1 MAKKE
6 AEQAL
11 LEEIAASD
19 DPINATLY
27 EQYSRNLRKAVD
39 GVFAEDNS
47 GGLSD
52 RLRAN
57 VSRFAAYKAYH
68 ATGEIRKEIGKNGNI
83 DAGRKELHAFNRYQA
98 AEYNTTVS
106 RCRTAKQFQE
116 FSQPDNVRLFPNIK
130 WLPSRSATPR
140 EQHILFYNRVWAKN
154 DSFWNANQPGNL
166 WNCKCDWEETDEP
179 VTDNN
184 PTTPIRHDGLEKNP
198 AITGEVFT
206 DNASYIRH
214 CKDKAKAEKF
224 VDKYLHWHNDFMRYK
239 QDPDYKDVEFD
250 YETGGMMAVHK
261 EHILH
266 EAKKEKRFFGDKTSG
281 YLELSCGRQLKAAGH
296 RVVFVNE
303 IKPDSTGNN
312 LPVLDIELNGTPMDI
327 KSVTEDSL
335 LGGAL
340 LNKNRQIKNVKIKT
354 GVESDSVV
362 LFFYKPE
369 YFTEDKMQNG
379 ILYYKNFR
387 KKDGTPITQ
396 RIHHIYIVR
405 KGIKE
410 ILEYDI

>member
-19 DPINATLY
+19 APINATLY

-39 GVFAEDNS
+39 GAFAEDNS

-57 VSRFAAYKAYH
+57 VSRFAVYKAYH
-68 ATGEIRKEIGKNGNI
+68 ATGEIRKEIGKNGDI

-140 EQHILFYNRVWAKN
+140 KQHILFYNRVWAKN
-154 DSFWNANQPGNL
+154 DSFWNINQPGNL

-179 VTDNN
+179 VTDGN

-206 DNASYIRH
+206 DEASYIKNCSNAR
-214 CKDKAKAEKF
+214 KRKIE
-224 VDKYLHWHNDFMRYK
+224 HW
-239 QDPDYKDVEFD
+239 
-250 YETGGMMAVHK
+250 T
-261 EHILH
+261 
-266 EAKKEKRFFGDKTSG
+266 GDKLLRKETV
-281 YLELSCGRQLKAAGH
+281 QHLKSFQGNTVTINK
-296 RVVFVNE
+296 RGEEINVVFDSKTTSHFANDVAQSAQFLWNE
-303 IKPDSTGNN
+303 LMGRMPQILSKSKLVAHEPNTKLDKKPWAVEYYYYEYKTQHYTFYLGVEYNN
-312 LPVLDIELNGTPMDI
+312 IVDENRQFYRLYSITTKLRE
-327 KSVTEDSL
+327 SVTM
-335 LGGAL
+335 
-340 LNKNRQIKNVKIKT
+340 
-354 GVESDSVV
+354 
-362 LFFYKPE
+362 Y
-369 YFTEDKMQNG
+369 
-379 ILYYKNFR
+379 
-387 KKDGTPITQ
+387 
-396 RIHHIYIVR
+396 
-405 KGIKE
+405 
-410 ILEYDI
+410 

>member
-154 DSFWNANQPGNL
+154 DSFWNTNQPGNL

-179 VTDNN
+179 VTDGN

-206 DNASYIRH
+206 DEASYIKNAIEDTEFSCRDANLKLTAKLGKQIAKERSVTKEIDGNVYEFSFKDFVYRH
-214 CKDKAKAEKF
+214 DGKKDKAQICRHFAGSMFGNENYWLKNEILLSPQRYLDNAVLIVRADVDTHNTGAATIALKEATDQFFYFETKLANGEK
-224 VDKYLHWHNDFMRYK
+224 V
-239 QDPDYKDVEFD
+239 
-250 YETGGMMAVHK
+250 
-261 EHILH
+261 ILH
-266 EAKKEKRFFGDKTSG
+266 VGRYRAVQKLYLYAASKE
-281 YLELSCGRQLKAAGH
+281 L
-296 RVVFVNE
+296 
-303 IKPDSTGNN
+303 
-312 LPVLDIELNGTPMDI
+312 
-327 KSVTEDSL
+327 
-335 LGGAL
+335 
-340 LNKNRQIKNVKIKT
+340 
-354 GVESDSVV
+354 
-362 LFFYKPE
+362 PE
-369 YFTEDKMQNG
+369 YVENPQ
-379 ILYYKNFR
+379 
-387 KKDGTPITQ
+387 
-396 RIHHIYIVR
+396 
-405 KGIKE
+405 
-410 ILEYDI
+410 